1 MSLALDVLRYVLI
14 YGAGVVI
21 AVLLFGAGWLSCHR
35 EEKALRAELERQH
48 RAEMN
53 DLERRAN
60 AALDAIALETALAY
74 APADFAEWETEM
86 REETP

>member
-1 MSLALDVLRYVLI
+1 MTALQGLGLLIAGAFCAGPLWYRLAVRDEKRIRDELRRL
-14 YGAGVVI
+14 
-21 AVLLFGAGWLSCHR
+21 
-35 EEKALRAELERQH
+35 H

-74 APADFAEWETEM
+74 AAADFAEWETEM
-86 REETP
+86 REVSE